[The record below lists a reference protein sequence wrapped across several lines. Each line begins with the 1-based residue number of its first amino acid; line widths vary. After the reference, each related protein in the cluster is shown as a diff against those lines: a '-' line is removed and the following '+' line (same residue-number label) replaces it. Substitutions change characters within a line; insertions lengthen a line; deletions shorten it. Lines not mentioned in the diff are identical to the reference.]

1 MTITVQQID
10 TVTKHYLI
18 AAVWADSL
26 EGTRPRIP
34 KVTQAK
40 AREICAA
47 FIHKNAQLFED
58 AMSRGNSTG
67 YGSHPDA
74 GSPEAAFGHDLWL
87 TSQGHGVGFHDRKE
101 LLPLDIGLGVE
112 PEIGP
117 DLCLLLSE
125 AVDRAFGYGT
135 VYPEF
140 YRGWLYLNGGLK
152 NV

>member
-1 MTITVQQID
+1 MTISAQQID

-18 AAVWADSL
+18 AALWADSP

-34 KVTQAK
+34 KATQAT
-40 AREICAA
+40 AREICAE
-47 FIHKNAQLFED
+47 FIRANEALFLQ
-58 AMSRGNSTG
+58 AMERGENG

-87 TSQGHGVGFHDRKE
+87 TSQGHAVGFHDRKE
-101 LLPLDIGLGVE
+101 LLPLDIGLGTE

-117 DLCLLLSE
+117 DLCVLLSE
-125 AVDRAFGYGT
+125 AVERAFGYGR
-135 VYPEF
+135 VKAELC
-140 YRGWLYLNGGLK
+140 RGWLYLNGGLK